1 MASCCAAPVAELST
15 TGARLTS
22 PPAQQR
28 DDLVLG
34 WRGAYFGAAVL
45 DRHVEFATHAEASR
59 QINSRLDREAGA
71 IDERAMVVGLE
82 RVEVGA
88 GAMHLAADRMAG
100 AMDELLAEAGALD
113 DATRGAVGLLAADRL
128 CGAGAGADEL
138 DRGVAR
144 RGDDRENARVFLG
157 HSLARIG
164 HPGQVRVDTVRAR
177 LLGPQIEQHQVA
189 APDRRRVRE

>member
-28 DDLVLG
+28 DDLALG

-45 DRHVEFATHAEASR
+45 DCHVEFATHAEASR

-88 GAMHLAADRMAG
+88 GAMHLAADRMSG
-100 AMDELLAEAGALD
+100 AMDELLTEAGALD
-113 DATRGAVGLLAADRL
+113 HAPRDTVGLLAAHWL
-128 CGAGAGADEL
+128 GGAGARANEI

-144 RGDDRENARVFLG
+144 RGYDRE
-157 HSLARIG
+157 
-164 HPGQVRVDTVRAR
+164 
-177 LLGPQIEQHQVA
+177 
-189 APDRRRVRE
+189 